1 MNILN
6 NKISIKDFFLLKELP
21 DNKILDDLIFKKI
34 KEILDNTTY
43 KEVRKKKNI
52 INKPK
57 FINKKDNTINK
68 VSTILN
74 KLSDTNIHNI
84 VLEFIETMGQVS
96 EDIFNEI
103 LMAIYIKIIN
113 EINFIN
119 TYIIFLKIIYI
130 IYNEVQKYK
139 LNFFI
144 DIIQSKF
151 ELDYTHKI
159 INNDLINFV
168 LSSGENTLYQ
178 KEQNRINNLKLIVSM
193 VNTEL
198 LLPDI
203 IEICHNILLDQN
215 MYLTDIYYWYK
226 LKKSYKLSE
235 DEIILLN
242 KKIESSSIA
251 EREKILINSII
262 SYSI

>member
-1 MNILN
+1 MLTDQ
-6 NKISIKDFFLLKELP
+6 ISIKDFFLLKELP
-21 DNKILDDLIFKKI
+21 DNKVLDDSIFKKI

-43 KEVRKKKNI
+43 KEVRKKKHI

-57 FINKKDNTINK
+57 SINKKDNTINK

-96 EDIFNEI
+96 EDMFNEI
-103 LMAIYIKIIN
+103 LMAMYIKIIN

-119 TYIIFLKIIYI
+119 TYIIFFKIIYI
-130 IYNEVQKYK
+130 IYNEVQNHT

-151 ELDYTHKI
+151 EFDYTQKI
-159 INNDLINFV
+159 INNDLINFL

-178 KEQNRINNLKLIVSM
+178 KEQNRINNLKLIISM
-193 VNTEL
+193 VNAEL
-198 LLPDI
+198 LSPDI
-203 IEICHNILLDQN
+203 IEICHIILLNQN
-215 MYLTDIYYWYK
+215 IYLTDIYYWYK
-226 LKKSYKLSE
+226 LKKSYELSE

-242 KKIESSSIA
+242 QKIQSSSIA
-251 EREKILINSII
+251 ERDKILINSII
-262 SYSI
+262 SYSL